1 MGTWIAQSKRENGL
15 LRVAFK
21 EMGDAKKV
29 VTVYWISKIEKY
41 WREKK

>member
-1 MGTWIAQSKRENGL
+1 
-15 LRVAFK
+15 
-21 EMGDAKKV
+21 MGDAKKV